1 MKFNVLMTCGYDSS
15 TNELC
20 GWGVE
25 INDNKYTKEE
35 YIALDKLIQEY
46 YFIKMGQKN

>member
-1 MKFNVLMTCGYDSS
+1 MEFNVSMTCGYDSS

-25 INDNKYTKEE
+25 IKEYE
-35 YIALDKLIQEY
+35 LWK
-46 YFIKMGQKN
+46 KNLKI